1 MLIFPDGQ
9 VYKPLSKNE
18 KKREKTIKLAM
29 KTETFAAVDSYYLN
43 NLKNRF
49 RKKKLSH
56 FFHEFISV

>member
-1 MLIFPDGQ
+1 M
-9 VYKPLSKNE
+9 K